1 VDGVF
6 LRSGQGFL
14 AKWTGFS
21 CEVNGVFLQS
31 GQGFPAKWMGFSR
44 KVDGV
49 FLCIAKVKSTPS
61 PRPKTGV

>member
-1 VDGVF
+1 MDG
-6 LRSGQGFL
+6 G
-14 AKWTGFS
+14 
-21 CEVNGVFLQS
+21 FLQS